1 MSYHAWGNTMENTRY
16 KILLI
21 EDDKLDQKAFMRMV
35 REKKLAYDCT
45 VAGSVSEA
53 ESILASERFDII
65 ISDYSL
71 GDGTAL
77 SVLDLVKNTPVILVT
92 GAGDEEVAVKA
103 WKAGAYDYL
112 TKDSER
118 NYLKTVPITVE
129 NTIKHKRMEERLQL
143 LSGAVMSTDDSVYIT
158 DMENKI
164 VFVNKAFCE
173 TYGYEEEEIIGE
185 DGNIL
190 WIGNV
195 QSKNTR
201 SVFQTRSVGSAWEV
215 GFYHKR
221 KNGNIFPVSL
231 SRSIIKDEDGNQVA
245 VVGIARDISER
256 MHIEDDLRT
265 LNQELE
271 KQNRLKR
278 ELIIAV
284 CHQLM
289 APISE
294 LKDIISIA
302 ATSPLGK
309 SDPKLCENLELAD
322 ENVNKAASIVSD
334 FLDTSKADSGKTEF
348 SERN

>member
-1 MSYHAWGNTMENTRY
+1 MENIRY

-35 REKKLAYDCT
+35 KEKKLSYDCT

-53 ESILASERFDII
+53 KNILASERFDII

-71 GDGTAL
+71 GDGTAFNI
-77 SVLDLVKNTPVILVT
+77 LDLVKNTPIILVT
-92 GAGDEEVAVKA
+92 GVGDEEIAVKA
-103 WKAGAYDYL
+103 WKAGVYDYL
-112 TKDSER
+112 TKDPQR

-129 NTIKHKRMEERLQL
+129 NTIKHKKTEERVQL
-143 LSGAVMSTDDSVYIT
+143 LSGAVMSTDESVYIT
-158 DMENKI
+158 DVENKI

-173 TYGYEEEEIIGE
+173 TYGYEEQEIIGE
-185 DGNIL
+185 DSNIL
-190 WIGNV
+190 WIGKLQN
-195 QSKNTR
+195 KNTR

-221 KNGNIFPVSL
+221 KNGSIFPVSL
-231 SRSIIKDEDGNQVA
+231 SRSIIRDEDGKQVA
-245 VVGIARDISER
+245 VAGIARDISER
-256 MHIEDDLRT
+256 MQTEDDLRT

-294 LKDIISIA
+294 LKNIISSTTTGGLDKI
-302 ATSPLGK
+302 
-309 SDPKLCENLELAD
+309 DPKLCENLQLAD
-322 ENVNKAASIVSD
+322 ENVNRAASIVSD
-334 FLDTSKADSGKTEF
+334 FLDTSKADSGKMKA